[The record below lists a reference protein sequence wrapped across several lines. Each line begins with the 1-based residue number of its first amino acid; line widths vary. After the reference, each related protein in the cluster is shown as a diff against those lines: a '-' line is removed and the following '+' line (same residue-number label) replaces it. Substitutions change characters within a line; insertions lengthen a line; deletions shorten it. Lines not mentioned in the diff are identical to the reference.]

1 MKQKIVFFTGAG
13 ISAESGLPTF
23 RGANGIWKEIDAEK
37 VASKRAW
44 YCGRF
49 HNANKRRQA
58 VLDFVNPIRR
68 EILAHKPN
76 EAHRIMADF
85 ERDFDVT
92 VITQNGDDYHER
104 AGSSRVIHLHGEAL
118 KNSSTLHPYEAV
130 DIDREHPD
138 IHIGDKAA
146 DGSQVRPYVT
156 LFGEE
161 LEMPLW
167 KQAVQASR
175 EADFFVVVGS
185 SLSVHP
191 AADLLGEINGLCR
204 LFVIDPDQVDLPEG
218 ISRRPMTYIQKKAS
232 AGMRRLKRML
242 VPIKIYASEYDSTG
256 YFDLIDLTEHYP
268 AEHDGK
274 EVTPEAYWQEERHLE
289 DLVEMLSHS
298 VFYRKQMQEMSKER
312 IAESFAEE
320 APLLCKVRES
330 GLLQKCLEKCK
341 ARMSDYMLVRVPKET
356 ALTFHGETYQGI
368 EAIKKAD
375 GKGTVFSI
383 CKLFPCFDSSD
394 FAYENRYYRNYWFCG
409 NDLSAQRVINSLEAD
424 MNSCRICEHLP
435 KEAIP
440 MVYYVDERKT
450 MLVAYE
456 EGLKCLD

>member
-13 ISAESGLPTF
+13 VSAESGLPTF
-23 RGANGIWKEIDAEK
+23 RGENGIWEEINAEK

-49 HNANKRRQA
+49 HDANQRRQA
-58 VLDFVNPIRR
+58 VLDFVNSIRR
-68 EILAHKPN
+68 EILAHEPN
-76 EAHRIMADF
+76 EAHRIIADF
-85 ERDFDVT
+85 ERDFEVT

-118 KNSSTLHPYEAV
+118 KNSSTLHPFEAV

-161 LEMPLW
+161 LEMRLW
-167 KQAVQASR
+167 KQAVEATR
-175 EADFFVVVGS
+175 EANIFVVVGS
-185 SLSVHP
+185 SLSVYP
-191 AADLLGEINGLCR
+191 AADLWKETNALCR
-204 LFVIDPDQVDLPEG
+204 LFVINPEPVDLPKQFN
-218 ISRRPMTYIQKKAS
+218 RKPTKYILKKAS
-232 AGMRRLKRML
+232 AGMRRLKRWL
-242 VPIKIYASEYDSTG
+242 VPIKIYTSEYDSTG
-256 YFDLIDLTEHYP
+256 YFDLKDLTEHYP
-268 AEHDGK
+268 AEYDGK
-274 EVTPEAYWQEERHLE
+274 GVPPEAYWQEERHLE
-289 DLVEMLSHS
+289 KLVEMLSHS
-298 VFYRKQMQEMSKER
+298 VFYRKQMQELPKEK
-312 IAESFAEE
+312 IAESFAQE

-341 ARMSDYMLVRVPKET
+341 TQMGDYMLVRVPKET
-356 ALTFHGETYQGI
+356 ALTFRGETYQGI
-368 EAIKKAD
+368 EAIKEAD

-383 CKLFPCFDSSD
+383 RKLFPCFDSSD

-409 NDLSAQRVINSLEAD
+409 NNLSAQRVINSLEAG
-424 MNSCRICEHLP
+424 MNSCRISEHLP

-440 MVYYVDERKT
+440 MVYYVDEQKT

-456 EGLKCLD
+456 EQSE

>member
-13 ISAESGLPTF
+13 VSAESGLPTF
-23 RGANGIWKEIDAEK
+23 RGENGIWEEINAEK

-49 HNANKRRQA
+49 HDADQRRQA
-58 VLDFVNPIRR
+58 VLDFVNSIRR
-68 EILAHKPN
+68 EILAHEPN
-76 EAHRIMADF
+76 EAHRIIADF
-85 ERDFDVT
+85 ERDFEVT

-104 AGSSRVIHLHGEAL
+104 AGSSCVIHLHGEAL
-118 KNSSTLHPYEAV
+118 KNSSTLHPFEAV

-161 LEMPLW
+161 LEMRLW
-167 KQAVQASR
+167 KQAVEATR
-175 EADFFVVVGS
+175 EADIFVVVGS
-185 SLSVHP
+185 SLSVYP
-191 AADLLGEINGLCR
+191 AADLWKETNALCR
-204 LFVIDPDQVDLPEG
+204 LFVINPDPVDLPEQFN
-218 ISRRPMTYIQKKAS
+218 RKPTKYILKKAS
-232 AGMRRLKRML
+232 AGMRRLKRWL

-256 YFDLIDLTEHYP
+256 YFDLKDLTEHYP
-268 AEHDGK
+268 AEYDGK
-274 EVTPEAYWQEERHLE
+274 EVPPEAYWQEKRHLE
-289 DLVEMLSHS
+289 KLVEMLSHS
-298 VFYRKQMQEMSKER
+298 VFYRKQMQELPKEK
-312 IAESFAEE
+312 IAESFAQE

-341 ARMSDYMLVRVPKET
+341 ARMGDYMLVRVPKET
-356 ALTFHGETYQGI
+356 ALTFRGETYQGI

-409 NDLSAQRVINSLEAD
+409 NDLSAQRVINSLEAG
-424 MNSCRICEHLP
+424 MNSCRISEHLP

-440 MVYYVDERKT
+440 MVYYVDEQKT

-456 EGLKCLD
+456 EQSE